1 MNQQFIAHFAEALET
16 NPAELSAD
24 TDFKNLPNWDS
35 LAALSVIAMVDEHYG
50 ASIGGDELERAQT
63 LADLWQAVSGK
74 AA

>member
-24 TDFKNLPNWDS
+24 TEFKNLPNWDS
-35 LAALSVIAMVDEHYG
+35 LAALSVIAMVDEHYE

>member
-24 TDFKNLPNWDS
+24 TEFKNLPNWDS